1 MNMSTTVTESVN
13 GIPVEVCKLY
23 FYGSCAPKGVNG
35 WSCGVTGLES
45 TTEGNLIDGRI
56 RAGDQSGRGEEG
68 SCDEESARGSV
79 EADLD
84 VGWLQGGDLSVP

>member
-23 FYGSCAPKGVNG
+23 FNRSCEPEGIDG
-35 WSCGVTGLES
+35 CSCGVTGLES
-45 TTEGNLIDGRI
+45 TTERILIVGRM
-56 RAGDQSGRGEEG
+56 RAGDQSGRREEG
-68 SCDEESARGSV
+68 SCDKESARGSV

-84 VGWLQGGDLSVP
+84 FGWLQGGDLSVP